1 MLNVKGDRP
10 GILKGHVYITGMIDF
25 KKIPD
30 IKIYLDSASLDEI
43 FEFYR
48 NSRDFISG
56 FTTNPTLMKNSG
68 VKDYKVFMKEILSEI
83 TDLPISFE
91 VFADDLDEMKK
102 QADILSGIGPNV
114 FVKIPV
120 TNTKGISTHKLV
132 SELNKEG
139 VLCNVTAIMTL
150 QQIEKIQSS
159 LDTSNPIILSVF
171 AGRIADT
178 GRNPEPLLQEI
189 CESVKVQENIS
200 VLWAS
205 TRELL
210 NIFQASSSGCDIV
223 TVTSPLLKKLQNVG
237 KDLDQLSLETVE
249 MFYND
254 AKTAGYSI

>member
-1 MLNVKGDRP
+1 MT
-10 GILKGHVYITGMIDF
+10 HTIDIP
-25 KKIPD
+25 KIR
-30 IKIYLDSASLDEI
+30 IYLDSASTDEI
-43 FEFYR
+43 FEFYK
-48 NSRDFISG
+48 NSRDLISG

-68 VKDYKVFMKEILSEI
+68 VRDYTAFMKEILSEI

-91 VFADDLDEMKK
+91 VFADDLDEMKR
-102 QADILSGIGPNV
+102 QANLLAGIGPNV

-120 TNTKGISTHKLV
+120 TNTKGISTHQLV

-150 QQIEKIQSS
+150 QQIENIQRS
-159 LDTSNPIILSVF
+159 LDSTNPIILSVF

-178 GRNPEPLLQEI
+178 GRNPVPLLQEM
-189 CESVKVQENIS
+189 CDSVKAQKNIS

-210 NIFQASSSGCDIV
+210 NIFQAFSSGCNIV

>member
-1 MLNVKGDRP
+1 MSESLAKP
-10 GILKGHVYITGMIDF
+10 MYITHV
-25 KKIPD
+25 KNLKEVPN
-30 IKIYLDSASLDEI
+30 IKIYLDSASTDEI
-43 FEFYR
+43 FEYYR
-48 NSRDFISG
+48 DSRNLISG

-68 VKDYKVFMKEILSEI
+68 VKDYKAFMKEILAEI

-91 VFADDLDEMKK
+91 VFADDLNEMKK
-102 QADILSGIGPNV
+102 QAKILSGIGPNV

-120 TNTKGISTHKLV
+120 TNTKGVSTHELV

-150 QQIEKIQSS
+150 QQIEKIHAS
-159 LDTSNPIILSVF
+159 LDSSNSIILSVF

-189 CESVKVQENIS
+189 CRAVNSQDNVS

-210 NIFQASSSGCDIV
+210 NIFQAASSGCDIV

-254 AKTAGYSI
+254 AKAAGYSI

>member
-1 MLNVKGDRP
+1 
-10 GILKGHVYITGMIDF
+10 
-25 KKIPD
+25 
-30 IKIYLDSASLDEI
+30 
-43 FEFYR
+43 
-48 NSRDFISG
+48 
-56 FTTNPTLMKNSG
+56 MKR
-68 VKDYKVFMKEILSEI
+68 
-83 TDLPISFE
+83 
-91 VFADDLDEMKK
+91 
-102 QADILSGIGPNV
+102 QANLLAGIGPNV

-120 TNTKGISTHKLV
+120 TNTKGISTHQLV

-150 QQIEKIQSS
+150 QQIEKIQRS
-159 LDTSNPIILSVF
+159 LDSTNPIILSVF

-178 GRNPEPLLQEI
+178 GRNPVPLLQEM
-189 CESVKVQENIS
+189 CDSVKAQKNIS

-210 NIFQASSSGCDIV
+210 NIFQAFSSGCNIV
-223 TVTSPLLKKLQNVG
+223 TVTAPLLKKLQNVG

>member
-1 MLNVKGDRP
+1 MT
-10 GILKGHVYITGMIDF
+10 HTIDIP
-25 KKIPD
+25 KIR
-30 IKIYLDSASLDEI
+30 IYLDSASTDEI
-43 FEFYR
+43 FEFYK
-48 NSRDFISG
+48 NSRDLISG

-68 VKDYKVFMKEILSEI
+68 VRDYTAFMKEILSEI

-91 VFADDLDEMKK
+91 VFADDLDEMKR
-102 QADILSGIGPNV
+102 QANLLAGIGPNV

-120 TNTKGISTHKLV
+120 TNTKGISTHQLV

-150 QQIEKIQSS
+150 QQIEKIQRS
-159 LDTSNPIILSVF
+159 LDSTNPIILSVF

-178 GRNPEPLLQEI
+178 GRNPVPLLQEM
-189 CESVKVQENIS
+189 CDSVKAQKNIS

-210 NIFQASSSGCDIV
+210 NIFQAFSSGCNIV
-223 TVTSPLLKKLQNVG
+223 TVTAPLLKKLQNVG

>member
-1 MLNVKGDRP
+1 VT
-10 GILKGHVYITGMIDF
+10 HTIDIP
-25 KKIPD
+25 KIR
-30 IKIYLDSASLDEI
+30 IYLDSASTDEI
-43 FEFYR
+43 FEFYK
-48 NSRDFISG
+48 NSRDLISG

-68 VKDYKVFMKEILSEI
+68 VKDYTAFMKEILSEI

-91 VFADDLDEMKK
+91 VFADDLDEMKR
-102 QADILSGIGPNV
+102 QANLLAGIGPNV

-120 TNTKGISTHKLV
+120 TNTKGISTHQLV

-150 QQIEKIQSS
+150 QQIEKIQRS
-159 LDTSNPIILSVF
+159 LDSTNPIILSVF

-178 GRNPEPLLQEI
+178 GRNPVPLLQEM
-189 CESVKVQENIS
+189 CDSVKVQKNIS

-210 NIFQASSSGCDIV
+210 NIFQAYSSGCNIV

>member
-1 MLNVKGDRP
+1 L
-10 GILKGHVYITGMIDF
+10 YITSVTHTIDIP
-25 KKIPD
+25 KIR
-30 IKIYLDSASLDEI
+30 IYLDSASTDEI
-43 FEFYR
+43 FEFYK
-48 NSRDFISG
+48 NSRDLISG

-68 VKDYKVFMKEILSEI
+68 VRDYTAFMKEILSEI

-91 VFADDLDEMKK
+91 VFADDLDEMKR
-102 QADILSGIGPNV
+102 QANLLAGIGPNV

-120 TNTKGISTHKLV
+120 TNTKGISTHQLV

-150 QQIEKIQSS
+150 QQIEKIQRS
-159 LDTSNPIILSVF
+159 LDSTNPIILSVF

-178 GRNPEPLLQEI
+178 GRNPVPLLQEM
-189 CESVKVQENIS
+189 CDSVKAQKNIS

-210 NIFQASSSGCDIV
+210 NIFQAFSSGCNIV
-223 TVTSPLLKKLQNVG
+223 TVTAPLLKKLQNVG

>member
-1 MLNVKGDRP
+1 MT
-10 GILKGHVYITGMIDF
+10 HTIDIP
-25 KKIPD
+25 KIR
-30 IKIYLDSASLDEI
+30 IYLDSASTDEI
-43 FEFYR
+43 FEFYK
-48 NSRDFISG
+48 NSRDLISG

-68 VKDYKVFMKEILSEI
+68 VKDYTAFMKEILSEI

-91 VFADDLDEMKK
+91 VFADDLDEMKR
-102 QADILSGIGPNV
+102 QANLLAGIGPNV

-120 TNTKGISTHKLV
+120 TNTKGISTHQLV

-150 QQIEKIQSS
+150 QQIEKIQRS
-159 LDTSNPIILSVF
+159 LDSTNPIILSVF

-178 GRNPEPLLQEI
+178 GRNPVPLLQEM
-189 CESVKVQENIS
+189 CDSVKVQKNIS

-210 NIFQASSSGCDIV
+210 NIFQAYSSGCNIV

>member
-1 MLNVKGDRP
+1 M
-10 GILKGHVYITGMIDF
+10 YIMQMKNF
-25 KKIPD
+25 NEVSD
-30 IKIYLDSASLDEI
+30 IKIYLDSASTDEI

-48 NSRDFISG
+48 NSRDLISG

-68 VKDYKVFMKEILSEI
+68 VKDYKAFMKEILAEI

-91 VFADDLDEMKK
+91 VFADDLDGMKK
-102 QADILSGIGPNV
+102 QANILSGIGPNV

-120 TNTKGISTHKLV
+120 TNTKGVSTHELV

-150 QQIEKIQSS
+150 QQIEKIYATLDSS
-159 LDTSNPIILSVF
+159 NSIILSVF

-178 GRNPEPLLQEI
+178 GRNPEPLLKEI
-189 CESVKVQENIS
+189 CQSVNSRDNVS

-210 NIFQASSSGCDIV
+210 NIFQAASSGCDIV

>member
-1 MLNVKGDRP
+1 MLTSP
-10 GILKGHVYITGMIDF
+10 LQLKT
-25 KKIPD
+25 KIF
-30 IKIYLDSASLDEI
+30 LDSASVKEI
-43 FEFYR
+43 SEYYKTGR
-48 NSRDFISG
+48 EYISG

-68 VKDYKVFMKEILSEI
+68 VKDYKAFMREILNEI
-83 TDLPISFE
+83 KDLPISFE
-91 VFADDLDEMKK
+91 VFADDLVEMKK
-102 QADILSGIGPNV
+102 QAHTLAGIAPNV
-114 FVKIPV
+114 YVKIPV
-120 TNTKGISTHKLV
+120 TNTKGISTHGLV

-150 QQIEKIQSS
+150 QQIQKIQAS
-159 LDTSNPIILSVF
+159 LNSSNPIVLSVF

-178 GRNPEPLLQEI
+178 GRNPEPLLQDI
-189 CESVKVQENIS
+189 CESVKSETNIS
-200 VLWAS
+200 ILWAS

-254 AKTAGYSI
+254 AKSAGYSI